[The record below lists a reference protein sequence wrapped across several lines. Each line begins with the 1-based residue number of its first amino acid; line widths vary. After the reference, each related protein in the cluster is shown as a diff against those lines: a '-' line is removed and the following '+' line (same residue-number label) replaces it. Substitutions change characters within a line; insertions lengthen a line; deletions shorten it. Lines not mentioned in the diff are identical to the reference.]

1 MTFAFDGGD
10 LIAIVVALIIPLASI
25 PFVIKRSNDRS
36 RSEVVD
42 ADVLA
47 QFATLFERIGKLEA
61 LVAQQQISLDNAY
74 TEIREMKRL
83 EEYLNAKVHERDK
96 QIADLK
102 DQLVKA
108 RERIRHLEMVCK
120 RAGIN
125 GDILDE
131 SDCQ

>member
-10 LIAIVVALIIPLASI
+10 LIAIVIALIIPLASI

-96 QIADLK
+96 QISDLK